1 MLEILQAKDD
11 EINKLAQENED
22 LQLQLNET
30 QRNMMKQTTESR
42 LKMDQLNSELEQCQR
57 EKQEVE
63 NEMETLR
70 ASLQELH
77 GGRASKS
84 DDIDNI
90 YGDFNNQTSSGGNVP
105 QLNTWSNQMN
115 K

>member
-57 EKQEVE
+57 K
-63 NEMETLR
+63 
-70 ASLQELH
+70 
-77 GGRASKS
+77 SK
-84 DDIDNI
+84 
-90 YGDFNNQTSSGGNVP
+90 
-105 QLNTWSNQMN
+105 